1 MVLKTKLENEYKIN
15 EIYHT
20 EHLLAC
26 KFTRSKGLIISQA
39 GSRTYL
45 NLCLAFH
52 RLLGDLNN
60 RSRFERMYVEED
72 GYLINI
78 GIMEELLRKNV

>member
-1 MVLKTKLENEYKIN
+1 MVLKTKLENKYTIN
-15 EIYHT
+15 GNYHT

-26 KFTRSKGLIISQA
+26 KLTRSKCPINISQA

-52 RLLGDLNN
+52 RLFGDLNN
-60 RSRFERMYVEED
+60 RSRFERM
-72 GYLINI
+72 
-78 GIMEELLRKNV
+78 